1 MDNKI
6 KVKIESLKKDKSSF
20 KEYIANFCN
29 INKANELFKNNKEFK
44 NSINFGAIISLP
56 LSLGWIAPCPLLKSI
71 GNIAALNEASSI
83 LKLEHLHKSRH
94 GTERFLA
101 IVIRAST

>member
-20 KEYIANFCN
+20 KEYIVNFCN

-44 NSINFGAIISLP
+44 
-56 LSLGWIAPCPLLKSI
+56 
-71 GNIAALNEASSI
+71 I
-83 LKLEHLHKSRH
+83 LKDYACVSDTKKQE
-94 GTERFLA
+94 FYD
-101 IVIRAST
+101 

>member
-29 INKANELFKNNKEFK
+29 IDNANELFKNNKKFKSLKDYSCIRDNKNQEFYD
-44 NSINFGAIISLP
+44 
-56 LSLGWIAPCPLLKSI
+56 
-71 GNIAALNEASSI
+71 
-83 LKLEHLHKSRH
+83 
-94 GTERFLA
+94 
-101 IVIRAST
+101 

>member
-29 INKANELFKNNKEFK
+29 INIANELFKNNKKFKSLKDYACVSDTKKQEFYD
-44 NSINFGAIISLP
+44 
-56 LSLGWIAPCPLLKSI
+56 
-71 GNIAALNEASSI
+71 
-83 LKLEHLHKSRH
+83 
-94 GTERFLA
+94 
-101 IVIRAST
+101 

>member
-29 INKANELFKNNKEFK
+29 IDRANELFKNNKNQEFYD
-44 NSINFGAIISLP
+44 
-56 LSLGWIAPCPLLKSI
+56 
-71 GNIAALNEASSI
+71 
-83 LKLEHLHKSRH
+83 
-94 GTERFLA
+94 
-101 IVIRAST
+101 

>member
-20 KEYIANFCN
+20 KEYIANFCI

-44 NSINFGAIISLP
+44 SLKDY
-56 LSLGWIAPCPLLKSI
+56 ACVNDTKKQ
-71 GNIAALNEASSI
+71 E
-83 LKLEHLHKSRH
+83 
-94 GTERFLA
+94 FYD
-101 IVIRAST
+101 